1 MMRVGGL
8 DRAGLAAAYVALLA
22 LALVVAHYRLAAPL
36 DRLIGD
42 AQVRYVREHHP
53 RPVANEVVVVGLD
66 EAFLDSVRE
75 PVALLHP
82 HLARFLGAMQRA
94 KPSVVGFDL
103 ILPNRSYRYLSA
115 SGAEEP
121 NFDVALVRALLQ
133 AKQHFPVVLGK
144 TYDPANQKFRE
155 ILVDFVAAARPPAKF
170 AGIDR
175 DLGDAR
181 ASVVVC
187 PDEDGVVRRYPDPL
201 CQPGGERWTLPAK
214 MAAFKGNAQEWSGF
228 IDYSIG
234 GEFTYVPIQ
243 DVLRWARENDEAR
256 LAATFRDRPVLVG
269 AILPFEDRHQVPVP
283 LAAWEPQERYVPGV
297 LIHAQA
303 LRSIMGTGLAQAAPQ
318 WVVLAGAALFTL
330 LFWIRRA
337 SLGATLFALA
347 GLALLALGAF
357 LVLHGVL
364 LPAGAMLLAGA
375 VAVAVRF
382 ALEAV
387 KAAREKNFLK
397 SSFSGYVSP
406 QVLKEILAGR
416 LRPGQSAGRTRAC
429 VLFADIRGFTTRS
442 ESMPP
447 EKLVGLLNRYF
458 AAMSEVIH
466 KHRGT
471 VDKFIGDGLMAI
483 FGAPEPLERPEKN
496 ALEAAQEMLERLA
509 QLNRELEAQG
519 EAPLAIGIGLHAGE
533 VVVGHVGSKERHEYT
548 AIGDVVNVASR
559 IEGLNKVVNCRIVVS
574 EAVAKA
580 LGYPAMLVNLGQRPI
595 AGASPQVVF
604 GWNPAVIE
612 PA

>member
-1 MMRVGGL
+1 MNSGGL
-8 DRAGLAAAYVALLA
+8 EKAGMVAAYAALLA
-22 LALVVAHYRLAAPL
+22 LALVVAHFRLAAPL
-36 DRLIGD
+36 DRLISD
-42 AQVRYVREHHP
+42 AQVRHAREHHP

-75 PVALLHP
+75 PIALLHP
-82 HLARFLGAMQRA
+82 HIAAFLGAMQAA
-94 KPSVVGFDL
+94 KPSVVGFDM
-103 ILPNRSYRYLSA
+103 ILPNRSYRYLTA
-115 SGAEEP
+115 AGGEES
-121 NFDVALVRALLQ
+121 NFDLVLVRALLQ
-133 AKQHFPVVLGK
+133 AKQQFPIVLGK
-144 TYDPANQKFRE
+144 TYDPANQKFRD

-170 AGIDR
+170 AALDGE
-175 DLGDAR
+175 LGDAR

-187 PDEDGVVRRYPDPL
+187 PDEDGVVRRYADPA
-201 CQPGGERWTLPAK
+201 CQPGAERWTLPAK
-214 MAAFKGNAQEWSGF
+214 MAAFKGNAQPWSGF

-234 GEFTYVPIQ
+234 NPFTYVPLQ
-243 DVLRWARENDEAR
+243 DVLRWAQAKDEAR

-269 AILPFEDRHQVPVP
+269 AILPFEDRHWVPAE
-283 LAAWEPQERYVPGV
+283 LAAWEPGERFLPGV

-303 LRSIMGTGLAQAAPQ
+303 LRSIMGTGLAQPAPH
-318 WVVLAGAALFTL
+318 WTLLAGAALFTL
-330 LFWIRRA
+330 LFWIRRGW
-337 SLGATLFALA
+337 LGVSVL
-347 GLALLALGAF
+347 GLLALGLLALGVF

-364 LPAGAMLLAGA
+364 LAAGAMIAAGVAA
-375 VAVAVRF
+375 VAARF
-382 ALEAV
+382 ALEAL

-416 LRPGQSAGRTRAC
+416 LRPGQQAGRARAC
-429 VLFADIRGFTTRS
+429 VLFADIRGFTARS

-447 EKLVGLLNRYF
+447 EALVGLLNRYF

-471 VDKFIGDGLMAI
+471 VDKFIGDGIMAI

-509 QLNRELEAQG
+509 QLNRELESRQ
-519 EAPLAIGIGLHAGE
+519 ETPLRIGIGLHSGE
-533 VVVGHVGSKERHEYT
+533 VVVGHVGSSERHEYT

-559 IEGLNKVVNCRIVVS
+559 IEGLNKVLDCKIVVS

-580 LGYPAMLVNLGQRPI
+580 LGYPQVLVNLGQRPI
-595 AGASPQVVF
+595 AGHSQQVVF